1 MASPS
6 YGHSTSRLSRD
17 PGLPSSPWPAPSWG
31 RTYPLKQEA
40 DSLNLPEGRGPDE
53 GGEAMLIWL
62 VDEVVTW
69 QERGG
74 TTGMHPCPLSPRL
87 QEQGR
92 GGQLG

>member
-1 MASPS
+1 
-6 YGHSTSRLSRD
+6 
-17 PGLPSSPWPAPSWG
+17 
-31 RTYPLKQEA
+31 
-40 DSLNLPEGRGPDE
+40 
-53 GGEAMLIWL
+53 MLIWL